1 MGGVL
6 VMLAL
11 FAGFAAPA
19 PNPPGHI
26 ALLARGPLIEAA
38 EHPEWKQLLV
48 QAAYRRADELERLR
62 ELPDEPAIILVEP
75 LIGETAPAPEQVASL
90 PATPAESELDDV
102 TGSIDD
108 VPSVT
113 IPVEIGEA
121 SSIELPLREQE
132 LQPPVQP
139 PATLKR
145 PNQSQRKLP
154 NRPRIRN
161 AKARAKPQVQQ
172 ETAQDFFSALFSRT
186 GAADKT
192 SAVQGR

>member
-11 FAGFAAPA
+11 LAGFAAPA
-19 PNPPGHI
+19 PTSPVHF

-48 QAAYRRADELERLR
+48 QAAYRRADQIERLR
-62 ELPDEPAIILVEP
+62 SLPDMPAIVPAEPAMVEP
-75 LIGETAPAPEQVASL
+75 TQTSEQIASL
-90 PATPAESELDDV
+90 PATAPGGEPDDV
-102 TGSIDD
+102 TGSIDEA
-108 VPSVT
+108 PGVT

-121 SSIELPLREQE
+121 SSIELPLREQDI
-132 LQPPVQP
+132 QPPVEG

-145 PNQSQRKLP
+145 PHQSQRIGP
-154 NRPRIRN
+154 ARSRIRN
-161 AKARAKPQVQQ
+161 AKARVKPPVQQ
-172 ETAQDFFSALFSRT
+172 ETAQDFFSALFGKT

-192 SAVQGR
+192 SAAQNR